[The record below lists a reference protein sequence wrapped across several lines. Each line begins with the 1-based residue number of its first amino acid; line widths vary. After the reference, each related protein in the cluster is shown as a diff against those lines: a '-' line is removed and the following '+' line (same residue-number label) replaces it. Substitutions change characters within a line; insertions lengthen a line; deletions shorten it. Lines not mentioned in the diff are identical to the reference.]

1 LIHRGYL
8 CKEKG
13 EDFVIWGSGTPLR
26 QFIFSIDLAKL
37 MIWTLRS
44 YDEADPII
52 LSVGEADEMTIKDV
66 AYGVSRALG
75 IPDEKVKFDTT
86 KADGQ
91 YKKTANNAKL
101 MKLNPDFKFTPFN
114 EAIETTVKWF
124 LENYDKEGGIR
135 K

>member
-1 LIHRGYL
+1 MQAKRRRLCDLGIRDAIKTVHFFHRFSKVDDL
-8 CKEKG
+8 
-13 EDFVIWGSGTPLR
+13 DFYEVMF
-26 QFIFSIDLAKL
+26 Q
-37 MIWTLRS
+37 
-44 YDEADPII
+44 ADPII
-52 LSVGEADEMTIKDV
+52 LSVGEADELTIKDV

-114 EAIETTVKWF
+114 KAIEMTVKWF

>member
-1 LIHRGYL
+1 
-8 CKEKG
+8 
-13 EDFVIWGSGTPLR
+13 
-26 QFIFSIDLAKL
+26 

-114 EAIETTVKWF
+114 EAIDTTVKWF